1 MKKAFSI
8 YITAVCLA
16 VFLIGCLDEKAVNT
30 VAIKSAARV
39 AGYTLAQDNPELAVV
54 ALPQAQTLLAAADG
68 DEVQFTEVLFPA
80 AVALLQKGND
90 NPLIAA
96 SISDLI
102 GLVEAGDNVSVP
114 VRAEMMRA
122 AVQGFSEGI
131 MLYGAETATGK

>member
-1 MKKAFSI
+1 MQPW
-8 YITAVCLA
+8 
-16 VFLIGCLDEKAVNT
+16 
-30 VAIKSAARV
+30 R
-39 AGYTLAQDNPELAVV
+39 

-122 AVQGFSEGI
+122 AVQGFSEGL